1 MIGFDGVL
9 LPSETF
15 ENNHDEDALIKK
27 SLLIFD
33 KVFAIIPKSFDL
45 PLKDPVRYYKYRY
58 HPEELIKSNHGCYL
72 ISKYD
77 PEKKPETIQRNERI
91 ISFLRKTEE
100 LRNNDILQILNPDDN
115 IKSKPYY
122 WNQDEPASFQWT
134 LIKEKFEKI
143 KKKYGV

>member
-45 PLKDPVRYYKYRY
+45 PSA
-58 HPEELIKSNHGCYL
+58 I
-72 ISKYD
+72 
-77 PEKKPETIQRNERI
+77 
-91 ISFLRKTEE
+91 
-100 LRNNDILQILNPDDN
+100 
-115 IKSKPYY
+115 
-122 WNQDEPASFQWT
+122 PANA
-134 LIKEKFEKI
+134 
-143 KKKYGV
+143 